1 MNETQ
6 NISFHSILS
15 DMAIPFPAVSVGLAI
30 HFRSVISEVVHSARA
45 LILDKNVNPGIV
57 HDLRVHFQ
65 DDIGIRFPRYQTI
78 IPIERFE
85 LSGQNREN
93 PFAQSGP
100 IL

>member
-6 NISFHSILS
+6 NRSFLSILS
-15 DMAIPFPAVSVGLAI
+15 DIAIPFPAVSVGLAI
-30 HFRSVISEVVHSARA
+30 DSRSVVPEVVHSARA
-45 LILDKNVNPGIV
+45 LVLDKNVNAGIV
-57 HDLRVHFQ
+57 HDLRMYFQ
-65 DDIGIRFPRYQTI
+65 DDFGIRFPLYQTI
-78 IPIERFE
+78 IHIERFE